1 MQKHRWRE
9 EGEGELT
16 EEALRERFRAEGYS
30 VSRFTYPPGTRF
42 STHTHDV
49 DKVDAVLE
57 GRFRIEMGGE
67 SIVLERG
74 EWVYVPA
81 GAEHA
86 AEVLGDTAVVSLD
99 AARR

>member
-1 MQKHRWRE
+1 MEKHTWSE
-9 EGEGELT
+9 EGDGELS
-16 EEALRERFRAEGYS
+16 EEALREKFREEGYA
-30 VSRFTYPPGTRF
+30 VSKFTYPPGTTF
-42 STHTHDV
+42 STHTHGV

-57 GRFRIEMGGE
+57 GRFRIELGGE
-67 SIVLERG
+67 SVVLERG

-86 AEVLGDTAVVSLD
+86 AEVVGDESVVSLD